1 MENLLSLAF
10 DNLSSYDG
18 PKIRKG
24 LRQVEGLMANICLPK
39 KQKTHHGKK
48 EDSNSTEDDSD
59 NARAARA
66 PKSLAGLTEDPV
78 FHEFFKLQEGFEWN
92 LAHRLVTT
100 LDRLIAKG
108 GDGQNDLL
116 ILSALDLLQGVSLL
130 HPPSRKIFGRES
142 NMNLLLD
149 LLEPDFCPAIQ
160 SSTMR
165 VLNIAL
171 VDNPQNTRTY
181 ENLDGLLTVTSLFKS
196 RGTNKEVKYRCMEF
210 LYFYLMPET
219 PSIPSVANAR
229 ESVPALL
236 QRSPSKLAKAFQI
249 STDGEGGARVRSDSD
264 AAGIRTQAEKQAIL
278 CRYLGNID
286 DLLGDL
292 QKSAVFGG
300 ALS

>member
-39 KQKTHHGKK
+39 KQKLPKGKMSDTSSE
-48 EDSNSTEDDSD
+48 EDED
-59 NARAARA
+59 ARA
-66 PKSLAGLTEDPV
+66 PKSLSGLTEDPV

-142 NMNLLLD
+142 NMNVGVLSIHST
-149 LLEPDFCPAIQ
+149 ESRRHFCLFDQDTDACHVLNSCSWTSSSPTSAPRSSARRCA
-160 SSTMR
+160 SSTSR
-165 VLNIAL
+165 SWTTRRTRA
-171 VDNPQNTRTY
+171 PTRTS
-181 ENLDGLLTVTSLFKS
+181 TA
-196 RGTNKEVKYRCMEF
+196 C
-210 LYFYLMPET
+210 
-219 PSIPSVANAR
+219 
-229 ESVPALL
+229 
-236 QRSPSKLAKAFQI
+236 SP
-249 STDGEGGARVRSDSD
+249 
-264 AAGIRTQAEKQAIL
+264 
-278 CRYLGNID
+278 
-286 DLLGDL
+286 
-292 QKSAVFGG
+292 
-300 ALS
+300 

>member
-39 KQKTHHGKK
+39 KQRLQNGKK
-48 EDSNSTEDDSD
+48 DDTSSSEDED
-59 NARAARA
+59 ARA
-66 PKSLAGLTEDPV
+66 PKSLSGLTEDPV

-229 ESVPALL
+229 ESVPAML
-236 QRSPSKLAKAFQI
+236 QRSPSKLAKAFHI
-249 STDGEGGARVRSDSD
+249 STDSENGGGNRSRSDSD
-264 AAGIRTQAEKQAIL
+264 SGYIRSQADKQAIL

-300 ALS
+300 ALN